1 MSPNHRSGPDTLW
14 PHGETMATGR
24 SRSRCFAGLIRLC
37 VASSVMGSLGA
48 LGGCAAKPCLQN
60 PSRVQVV
67 PPAAAAIES
76 EVYRRA
82 ETDRAARLAREV
94 EELRG
99 DLQQAEEALVAAESG
114 LRGSYTRADAIS
126 RLAEARI
133 RVARAS
139 NAAPWRSSQIHE
151 AQEKLADAE
160 RQVAAGHFGAGL
172 FLVYR
177 AERISDAL
185 EDEARR
191 VQATPGTRFVR
202 SGRVNLRSGPSTD
215 EAIVSVLTLGTPVFP
230 ESDESPWVLVRTASG
245 DVGWVHATLID
256 D

>member
-1 MSPNHRSGPDTLW
+1 MSRGSSSRGWGWGSG
-14 PHGETMATGR
+14 
-24 SRSRCFAGLIRLC
+24 SK
-37 VASSVMGSLGA
+37 GA
-48 LGGCAAKPCLQN
+48 I
-60 PSRVQVV
+60 
-67 PPAAAAIES
+67 AAAAASLLVSTAIGCTTRPCTENRTPPEAATEPVAIEN

-82 ETDRAARLAREV
+82 ETERAARLAREV

-99 DLQQAEEALVAAESG
+99 DLRQAEEALVAAESG

-133 RVARAS
+133 RVARAR
-139 NAAPWRSSQIHE
+139 NEAPWRASQIAE
-151 AQEKLADAE
+151 AQEKLEDAE
-160 RQVAAGHFGAGL
+160 RQVAAGHYGAGL

-191 VQATPGTRFVR
+191 VHATPGTRFIR

-215 EAIVSVLTLGTPVFP
+215 ETVLSVLTRGTPVFP
-230 ESDESPWVLVRTASG
+230 ETDDSPWVLVRTASG
-245 DVGWVHATLID
+245 EVGWVHATLIAD
-256 D
+256 

>member
-1 MSPNHRSGPDTLW
+1 MWAL
-14 PHGETMATGR
+14 AT
-24 SRSRCFAGLIRLC
+24 F
-37 VASSVMGSLGA
+37 
-48 LGGCAAKPCLQN
+48 GGCAAKPCLEN
-60 PSRVQVV
+60 PSRAVSV
-67 PPAAAAIES
+67 PEPSAIDS

-94 EELRG
+94 EELRR

-139 NAAPWRSSQIHE
+139 HAAPWRASQIHE
-151 AQEKLADAE
+151 AKEKLADAE
-160 RQVAAGHFGAGL
+160 RQVAASHFGAGL

-215 EAIVSVLTLGTPVFP
+215 EPIVSVLTVGTPVFP

-256 D
+256 Q